1 MKALIIDDERLARKE
16 LINLLKEYAEIDI
29 IGEAENVEQAKQ
41 KIDALQPDV
50 LFLDV
55 EMPEKTGFELINEID
70 TNAQIVFVTAYQ
82 DHAIAAFDIS
92 FELATNFAAP
102 AVSMKFFGFIF
113 NSLIFFLHW
122 LKACMWL

>member
-70 TNAQIVFVTAYQ
+70 
-82 DHAIAAFDIS
+82 
-92 FELATNFAAP
+92 
-102 AVSMKFFGFIF
+102 
-113 NSLIFFLHW
+113 
-122 LKACMWL
+122 